1 MFFPVVGG
9 MHTLMSFV
17 RCIGTLMTNTG
28 LSDLLKAA
36 LEEWIKCSRERTSHK
51 IPVHYKF
58 VPRNF

>member
-1 MFFPVVGG
+1 MFFSVVGG

-17 RCIGTLMTNTG
+17 RCIETLMTNTG

-36 LEEWIKCSRERTSHK
+36 LEEWIKCFRERTSHK

-58 VPRNF
+58 VLRNF